1 VWFEVYS
8 SFIFFSNIDKKKTAF
23 LEISERSAAMKRA
36 KKEAYFQ
43 VPWAL

>member
-1 VWFEVYS
+1 M
-8 SFIFFSNIDKKKTAF
+8 FILLYFSNIDKKKTAF

-43 VPWAL
+43 VQGPSSNN